1 MATKELFEAA
11 LGITSP
17 WFVQGVD
24 FEAEKHLLTI
34 AVDFSAGSRFAHPD
48 VPGEHPVHDTRT
60 KRLRH
65 LNFFIAQTFN
75 TQEISCEPKESKFR
89 QSQEA
94 QARSH

>member
-34 AVDFSAGSRFAHPD
+34 ASTFQREAASR
-48 VPGEHPVHDTRT
+48 
-60 KRLRH
+60 
-65 LNFFIAQTFN
+65 IQTFRVSIPCMIP
-75 TQEISCEPKESKFR
+75 E
-89 QSQEA
+89 
-94 QARSH
+94 RSGFVI